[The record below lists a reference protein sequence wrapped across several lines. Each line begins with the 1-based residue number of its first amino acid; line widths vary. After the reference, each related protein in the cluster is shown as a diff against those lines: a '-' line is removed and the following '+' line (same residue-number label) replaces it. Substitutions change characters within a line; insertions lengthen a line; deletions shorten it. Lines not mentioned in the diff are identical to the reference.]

1 MELPPGR
8 WSEQAIRERRKDFP
22 FLLRTALR
30 RPLEG
35 ARDDAPPGFR
45 KTWFAFFLKTSR
57 HDSMESGVRAC
68 TSDASKSKKNTITS

>member
-1 MELPPGR
+1 MELRPGR
-8 WSEQAIRERRKDFP
+8 WSERAIGERRKDFF
-22 FLLRTALR
+22 FLPRTALG

-57 HDSMESGVRAC
+57 YDSMESGVRAC
-68 TSDASKSKKNTITS
+68 TSDALRSKKNTITS